1 LPNAAATRVA
11 PANAALSALSEAR
24 REGSIS
30 FLDRVMSSKESA
42 LENDGTAQSLMS
54 AVRVVLHEPQDPVN
68 IAATIRAM
76 KNMGCANL
84 FLVRSVDYDPWRL
97 EGIAH
102 DTNDIIAQIRRC
114 DSIDEALDGCVRVA
128 GFTARRRAAKR
139 DVVTPRAASAELLDY
154 ATTGPVAVLF
164 GREDKGLPNEI
175 LDRAHIVVTIPTTNH
190 ASLNLAQAV
199 LVALYEL
206 HLTAADATRKL
217 APPRKDAPP
226 ATTQEYEQLFEDT
239 ERALKA
245 IDFFKTRFHEH
256 IMRSVRT
263 LFYRAS
269 PDSRELALLR
279 AVFIEV
285 IRTIERVSRGG
296 AGGLQQ

>member
-1 LPNAAATRVA
+1 MPSDA
-11 PANAALSALSEAR
+11 PVQDN
-24 REGSIS
+24 EGA
-30 FLDRVMSSKESA
+30 K
-42 LENDGTAQSLMS
+42 QSLMS
-54 AVRVVLHEPQDPVN
+54 AIRVVLHEPQDPVN
-68 IAATIRAM
+68 IAGTIRAM
-76 KNMGCANL
+76 KNMGCSNL

-102 DTNDIIAQIRRC
+102 DTNDIIAKIRRC

-139 DVVTPRAASAELLDY
+139 DIATPRAASAELLDY
-154 ATTGPVAVLF
+154 ARTGPVAVLF

-175 LDRAHIVVTIPTTNH
+175 LDRAHIVVTIPTTDH

-199 LVALYEL
+199 LLGLYEL
-206 HLTAADATRKL
+206 HLTAADATRTL

-226 ATTQEYEQLFEDT
+226 ATTQEYEQLFQDT
-239 ERALKA
+239 ERALHA
-245 IDFFKTRFHEH
+245 IEFFKTRFHEH

-279 AVFIEV
+279 AIFIEV
-285 IRTIERVSRGG
+285 IRTIERVSKGK

>member
-1 LPNAAATRVA
+1 LLRRD
-11 PANAALSALSEAR
+11 AALLHSVRDERGGQHFASTAMTDIPDGVSA
-24 REGSIS
+24 GSPAEKS
-30 FLDRVMSSKESA
+30 VVS
-42 LENDGTAQSLMS
+42 N
-54 AVRVVLHEPQDPVN
+54 VRVVLHEPQDPVN
-68 IAATIRAM
+68 IAATVRAM
-76 KNMGCANL
+76 KNMGCADL
-84 FLVRSVDYDPWRL
+84 YLVRPVAYDPWRI

-102 DTNDIIAQIRRC
+102 DTADIVSRIRRC
-114 DSIDEALDGCVRVA
+114 DAIDEALEGVVLVA

-139 DVVTPRAASAELLDY
+139 DVVTPRDASIDLLRF
-154 ATTGPVAVLF
+154 ASVAPVAVLF

-175 LDRAHIVVTIPTTNH
+175 LDRANLVVTIPTTEH

-199 LVALYEL
+199 LIALYEL
-206 HLTAADATRKL
+206 HLTAADATRTL

-226 ATTQEYEQLFEDT
+226 ATSEEYEKLFADA
-239 ERALKA
+239 ERALYA

-279 AVFIEV
+279 AIFIEI
-285 IRTIERVSRGG
+285 IRTIDRITKGK

>member
-1 LPNAAATRVA
+1 MSRDSDRA
-11 PANAALSALSEAR
+11 PGEANKISE
-24 REGSIS
+24 SV
-30 FLDRVMSSKESA
+30 L
-42 LENDGTAQSLMS
+42 S
-54 AVRVVLHEPQDPVN
+54 AVRVVLYEPQDPVN

-76 KNMGCANL
+76 KNMGCPNL
-84 FLVRSVDYDPWRL
+84 YLVRSVQYDPWRL

-102 DTNDIIAQIRRC
+102 DTADIVQRIKDC
-114 DSIDEALDGCVRVA
+114 GTLEEALEGTVRVA

-139 DVVTPRAASAELLDY
+139 DLITPRSASGELLAFARD
-154 ATTGPVAVLF
+154 GPVAVLF

-175 LDRAHIVVTIPTTNH
+175 LDRAHIVVTIPTTEH

-199 LVALYEL
+199 LIALYEL
-206 HLTAADATRKL
+206 HLSAADSTRTF
-217 APPRKDAPP
+217 APSRKDAPP
-226 ATTQEYEQLFEDT
+226 ATAEEYEQLFADS
-239 ERALKA
+239 ERALHA

-256 IMRSVRT
+256 IMRTVRT

-279 AVFIEV
+279 AIFIEI
-285 IRTIERVSRGG
+285 IRTIDRISKGK

>member
-1 LPNAAATRVA
+1 VSLPDTV
-11 PANAALSALSEAR
+11 L
-24 REGSIS
+24 
-30 FLDRVMSSKESA
+30 
-42 LENDGTAQSLMS
+42 S
-54 AVRVVLHEPQDPVN
+54 AVRVVLYEPQDPVN

-76 KNMGCANL
+76 KNMGCSDL
-84 FLVRSVDYDPWRL
+84 YLVRSVEYDPWRL

-102 DTNDIIAQIRRC
+102 DTGDIIERIRNC
-114 DSIDEALDGCVRVA
+114 DSIEEALSGCVRVA

-139 DVVTPRAASAELLDY
+139 DVTTPRVAGLELLDL
-154 ATTGPVAVLF
+154 AREGPVALLF

-175 LDRAHIVVTIPTTNH
+175 LDRAHIVVTIPTTDH

-199 LVALYEL
+199 LIALYEL
-206 HLTAADATRKL
+206 HLSAADATRTL

-226 ATTQEYEQLFEDT
+226 ATAEEYEKLFADT
-239 ERALKA
+239 ESALYA
-245 IDFFKTRFHEH
+245 VDFFKTRFHEH

-263 LFYRAS
+263 LFYRAA

-279 AVFIEV
+279 AIFIEV
-285 IRTIERVSRGG
+285 IRTIDRITKGK

>member
-1 LPNAAATRVA
+1 
-11 PANAALSALSEAR
+11 
-24 REGSIS
+24 
-30 FLDRVMSSKESA
+30 MS
-42 LENDGTAQSLMS
+42 TI
-54 AVRVVLHEPQDPVN
+54 RVVLYEPQDPVN
-68 IAATIRAM
+68 IAATVRAM
-76 KNMGCANL
+76 KNMGCSNL
-84 FLVRSVDYDPWRL
+84 FLVRSVEYDPWRL

-102 DTNDIIAQIRRC
+102 DTSDIIEKIRNC
-114 DSIDEALDGCVRVA
+114 DTIDEALDGCVRVA

-139 DVVTPRAASAELLDY
+139 DVVTPRAASTELLDY
-154 ATTGPVAVLF
+154 ARSGDVAVLF

-206 HLTAADATRKL
+206 HLSAADATRTL

-226 ATTQEYEQLFEDT
+226 ATAQEYEQLFADT
-239 ERALKA
+239 ERALHA
-245 IDFFKTRFHEH
+245 IEFFKTRFHEH
-256 IMRSVRT
+256 IMRSMRT
-263 LFYRAS
+263 LFYRAA

-285 IRTIERVSRGG
+285 IRTIERVSTRK

>member
-1 LPNAAATRVA
+1 VSRDSDRLPGQ
-11 PANAALSALSEAR
+11 ANK
-24 REGSIS
+24 IP
-30 FLDRVMSSKESA
+30 EST
-42 LENDGTAQSLMS
+42 LS
-54 AVRVVLHEPQDPVN
+54 AVRVVLYEPQDPVN

-76 KNMGCANL
+76 KNMGCPNL
-84 FLVRSVDYDPWRL
+84 FLVRSVQYDPWRL

-102 DTNDIIAQIRRC
+102 DTADIIERIKDC
-114 DSIDEALDGCVRVA
+114 ETLEEALDGTVRVA

-139 DVVTPRAASAELLDY
+139 DLITPRSASGELLAFARD
-154 ATTGPVAVLF
+154 GPVAILF

-175 LDRAHIVVTIPTTNH
+175 LDRAHIVVTIPTTEH

-199 LVALYEL
+199 LIALYEL
-206 HLTAADATRKL
+206 HLSAADSTRTF

-226 ATTQEYEQLFEDT
+226 ATAEEYEQLFADA
-239 ERALKA
+239 ERALYA

-256 IMRSVRT
+256 IMRTVRT

-279 AVFIEV
+279 AIFIEI
-285 IRTIERVSRGG
+285 IRTIDRISKGK

>member
-1 LPNAAATRVA
+1 MQ
-11 PANAALSALSEAR
+11 SASPTGT
-24 REGSIS
+24 GSI
-30 FLDRVMSSKESA
+30 L
-42 LENDGTAQSLMS
+42 S
-54 AVRVVLHEPQDPVN
+54 AVRVVLYEPQDPVN

-76 KNMGCANL
+76 KNMGCSDL
-84 FLVRSVDYDPWRL
+84 YLVRSVEYDPWRL

-102 DTNDIIAQIRRC
+102 DTADIIARIRDC
-114 DSIDEALDGCVRVA
+114 DAIDEALEGCVRVA

-139 DVVTPRAASAELLDY
+139 DVTTPRLAGAELLDF
-154 ATTGPVAVLF
+154 ARSGPVAVLF

-175 LDRAHIVVTIPTTNH
+175 LDRAHILVTIPTTGH

-199 LVALYEL
+199 LIALYEL
-206 HLTAADATRKL
+206 HLTAADATRTL

-226 ATTQEYEQLFEDT
+226 ATFEEYEQLFADT
-239 ERALKA
+239 ERALYA
-245 IDFFKTRFHEH
+245 IEFFKTRFHEH

-263 LFYRAS
+263 LFYRAT

-279 AVFIEV
+279 AIFIEV
-285 IRTIERVSRGG
+285 IRTIERIAKGK